1 MGQPE
6 KVSNQLRS
14 VFKAALPRCSIARV
28 SLLNA
33 LDIETHDGVGLF
45 ARAFMEYF
53 PGIPAE
59 EGRLHDPQA
68 GKNFLER
75 VRAYRRTR

>member
-1 MGQPE
+1 
-6 KVSNQLRS
+6 
-14 VFKAALPRCSIARV
+14 
-28 SLLNA
+28 LLNA

-59 EGRLHDPQA
+59 QGRLHDPQA